1 MSFRF
6 PFPNRASGGHV
17 ALAWIVLLACAG
29 CSAQARD
36 KEPVAAP
43 AQAVPMAAKEPTGE
57 STPVVPSG
65 ELSPNQAISGGAL
78 ELAGDLRPDKS
89 ADLSFKIG
97 GQLQVVRVARGERV
111 KRGDVLAGLGDAE
124 ARAQLAQAEAAV
136 AVARAQLDLAKDG
149 EARAT
154 SLVAANAAPGSQA
167 TVGRLQVAIAQAT
180 LLNTIAARDL
190 VATTLNNHVLKAPFD
205 GEIVRVP
212 DGVGQT
218 VTPGTVLFR
227 IEALDRLVLRATV
240 SENDVDRLRVGD
252 DVTIEAQG
260 KKFSG
265 KVRLVL
271 RSLEVQ
277 SRRAPVEVLVNNEQR
292 GLIAGSYVRAS
303 CRAR

>member
-1 MSFRF
+1 MPFRF
-6 PFPNRASGGHV
+6 PFPNRGSGGHV

-36 KEPVAAP
+36 KERVAAT
-43 AQAVPMAAKEPTGE
+43 AQAAPVGAKEPTGD
-57 STPVVPSG
+57 SRPLPPSG
-65 ELSPNQAISGGAL
+65 ELSPNQAVPGGML

-111 KRGDVLAGLGDAE
+111 KRGDVLAGLFEGE

-136 AVARAQLDLAKDG
+136 AVARAQLDLAKDT

-154 SLVAANAAPGSQA
+154 SLVAMNAAPGSQA

-180 LLNTIAARDL
+180 LLNAIAARDL
-190 VATTLNNHVLKAPFD
+190 VATTLGNHVMKAPFD
-205 GEIVRVP
+205 GEIVKVP
-212 DGVGQT
+212 DGVGQI
-218 VTPGTVLFR
+218 VTPGTALFR

-240 SENDVDRLRVGD
+240 SESDVDRIRVGD
-252 DVTIEAQG
+252 EVTIETQG
-260 KKFSG
+260 KKFTG

-271 RSLEVQ
+271 RSLEAA
-277 SRRAPVEVLVNNEQR
+277 SRRAPVEVLVPNEKR
-292 GLIAGSYVRAS
+292 SLIAGSYVRAT